1 MRDVVLIADS
11 GPLIALSL
19 ISKVVILRSLY
30 REVCVP
36 SAVADEIAGQGEFRQ
51 GADLF
56 IKESWIKVMAVP
68 SPYLTL
74 LPVFLGKGEVEVIQL
89 GSVRSGSL
97 LLIDD
102 YRARRAAEALQMTA
116 TGTAGVLVRAK
127 ECGLIPAVV
136 PLLREMRDCGY
147 YISETV
153 VEMARIR
160 AGE

>member
-1 MRDVVLIADS
+1 
-11 GPLIALSL
+11 
-19 ISKVVILRSLY
+19 
-30 REVCVP
+30 
-36 SAVADEIAGQGEFRQ
+36 VADEIAGQGEFRQ

-56 IKESWIKVMAVP
+56 TRESWIKIEAVP
-68 SPYLTL
+68 SPSLTL

-89 GSVRSGSL
+89 GIIRSGSL

-102 YRARRAAEALQMTA
+102 YRARRAAEALHLAA
-116 TGTAGVLVRAK
+116 TGTVGVLVRAK
-127 ECGLIPAVV
+127 ECGLVPAVV

-147 YISETV
+147 YIGEAV

>member
-19 ISKVVILRSLY
+19 VHSVTILQRLY

-36 SAVADEIAGQGEFRQ
+36 TAVVDEIAGQGEFRK

-56 IKESWIKVMAVP
+56 AREPWIKIQTVP
-68 SPYLTL
+68 SLSSTL

-89 GSVRSGSL
+89 GIVRDGAL

-102 YRARRAAEALQMTA
+102 YRARRAAEALHLAT

-127 ECGLIPAVV
+127 EHGLVSAVV
-136 PLLREMRDCGY
+136 PLLREMRACGY
-147 YISETV
+147 YIDEAV
-153 VEMARIR
+153 VEMARVR